1 MILQDLFQLEIFYD
15 SMIFAILPSFLL
27 VGSSKNFFFFCNTMI
42 LCILDYLYIGFAFSC
57 VTCHDQIPEVT
68 STAPKVMP
76 PMPAVLEVD
85 VDSMAVHA

>member
-1 MILQDLFQLEIFYD
+1 
-15 SMIFAILPSFLL
+15 
-27 VGSSKNFFFFCNTMI
+27 MI
-42 LCILDYLYIGFAFSC
+42 LCILDYLYIGFAFIC
-57 VTCHDQIPEVT
+57 VTCHDQIPEAT

>member
-1 MILQDLFQLEIFYD
+1 
-15 SMIFAILPSFLL
+15 
-27 VGSSKNFFFFCNTMI
+27 MI